1 MKLRFTLK
9 NTGNQIRFKSTA
21 ESRIKELGIVLPDK
35 PAAPKANYT
44 GYVKNGNLVFLAGH
58 LPQPIVGK
66 LWSGRLGEN
75 MTVEQGQEAA
85 KLCAIQLLATLKA
98 ATNGDLNKIKK
109 IVKITGFVNSTN
121 DFTSQHLVLNG
132 CSNFFADVFGSEI
145 GQHAR
150 SAVATNSLPLGV
162 PVEIEAIVEIKK
174 ERAAKKE

>member
-1 MKLRFTLK
+1 MMRLRHTLK
-9 NTGNQIRFKSTA
+9 NAGYQMRSKSTA
-21 ESRIKELGIVLPDK
+21 ESRIKELGIVLPHQ
-35 PAAPKANYT
+35 PPTPKANYT
-44 GYVKNGNLVFLAGH
+44 GYVRNGNLLFVAGH
-58 LPQPIVGK
+58 LPQPVVGK

-132 CSNFFADVFGSEI
+132 CSNFLNDVFGNDI

-150 SAVATNSLPLGV
+150 SAIATNALPLGV
-162 PVEIEAIVEIKK
+162 PIEIEAIVEIKK
-174 ERAAKKE
+174 ERTKKE